1 MLSFLLTLRLDLK
14 GLSLSLIQTVNFWD
28 LFFIWLLIMPLGHC
42 CSGQGGTRMEGV
54 NVHIQP
60 VQPDGIHKKG
70 FFSRPQE
77 TEGGFGQVEVVK

>member
-1 MLSFLLTLRLDLK
+1 
-14 GLSLSLIQTVNFWD
+14 
-28 LFFIWLLIMPLGHC
+28 
-42 CSGQGGTRMEGV
+42 MEGV

-77 TEGGFGQVEVVK
+77 TEGGFGQVEAVK

>member
-1 MLSFLLTLRLDLK
+1 MLSSLLTLRLDLK

-28 LFFIWLLIMPLGHC
+28 LFFIWFASYAFRALLLC
-42 CSGQGGTRMEGV
+42 QGGARMEGV
-54 NVHIQP
+54 KVHIQP

-77 TEGGFGQVEVVK
+77 TEGGFGQVEAVK